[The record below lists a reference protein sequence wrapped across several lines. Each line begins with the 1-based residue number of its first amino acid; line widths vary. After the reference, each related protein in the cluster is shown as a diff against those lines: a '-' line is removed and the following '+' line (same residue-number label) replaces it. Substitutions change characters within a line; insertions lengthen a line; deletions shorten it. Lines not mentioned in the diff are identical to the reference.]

1 MQITEYNFALILS
14 MPKKEKERKGVSSSI
29 VKTR

>member
-1 MQITEYNFALILS
+1 MQITEYNFALILN
-14 MPKKEKERKGVSSSI
+14 MPKKEKEIKGVSSSI